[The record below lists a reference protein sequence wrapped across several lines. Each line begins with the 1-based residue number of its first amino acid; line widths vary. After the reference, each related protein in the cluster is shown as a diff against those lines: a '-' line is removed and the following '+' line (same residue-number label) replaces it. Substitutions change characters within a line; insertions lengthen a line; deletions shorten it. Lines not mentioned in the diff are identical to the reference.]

1 LTIGSG
7 LGGTSYNGSTGVTI
21 TNTGVTSI
29 VAGTNI
35 AVSGA
40 TGAVTVSVTGT
51 VPTATTA
58 TNQSGGTVSATTG
71 DFSGLLVGASS
82 ASTNVNTAND
92 AGSFSARGNSTTVAS
107 MSFHRT
113 GAYAINM
120 GLGTDNVFRIGGWS
134 ASNDAFLL
142 TGSGALTLLS
152 TVTAPTFVGA
162 LTGAATT
169 AATVTSAA
177 QPNITSVGTLSSV
190 TVSGNVTAGN
200 VITSGSGG
208 NITGANVVSAT
219 TISTSQILNSG
230 SNLVGNIGNS
240 TTWFNTVFAR
250 AIQAYYADLAEAYA
264 ADGEYAPGTV
274 LVFGGSNEVTISN
287 TPGDARIAGV
297 VSTNPAHV
305 MNAGLNVPNVAV
317 VALTGRVPTSVVG
330 TVRKG
335 DMMVSAG
342 NGAAQACATPAMGT
356 VIGKAL
362 ENFTGESGII
372 EVVVGRL

>member
-1 LTIGSG
+1 
-7 LGGTSYNGSTGVTI
+7 
-21 TNTGVTSI
+21 

-51 VPTATTA
+51 VPT
-58 TNQSGGTVSATTG
+58 
-71 DFSGLLVGASS
+71 
-82 ASTNVNTAND
+82 
-92 AGSFSARGNSTTVAS
+92 
-107 MSFHRT
+107 
-113 GAYAINM
+113 
-120 GLGTDNVFRIGGWS
+120 
-134 ASNDAFLL
+134 
-142 TGSGALTLLS
+142 
-152 TVTAPTFVGA
+152 
-162 LTGAATT
+162 ATT